1 MSLISFVHVQSYSSI
16 SKLFVICCLLLI
28 VNRVE
33 AEEKVA
39 VEKAPEDTLVELS
52 DEKKPAKEPTSL
64 EEAEVLAGHS
74 YHGDVFNE
82 GPRQKAYLMGGTG
95 DVHFE
100 ITTKSEEAQKFF
112 DQGIGQL
119 HGFWY
124 LEAER
129 SFRHAAS
136 IDPDCAMMYWGAAFA
151 NLKNIERAKGFIKEA
166 VNRTPK
172 ASPREVLY
180 IETLDKYIHTP
191 KDKKKERNEAYTKS
205 LEALI
210 LKYPDD
216 LEAKAFL
223 ALHLYD
229 SRSGSTSYFAV
240 NALMEDILAENPMHP
255 VHHFRIH
262 LWDYKNPEF
271 AVPSA
276 SLCGQSAPNIAHM
289 WHMPGHIFSRLKQ
302 YDNAV
307 WQQEASARVDHAN
320 MIKDR
325 LMPDEIH
332 NFAHNN
338 EWLIRNL
345 IFIGRV
351 HDAVDL
357 AKNMTELP
365 RHPRFNTLSK
375 RGSARYGRQRLIQVL
390 EGYRLWDE
398 VLALKDTP
406 YLAPTKVDAEQVKR
420 LRLLGMASYETKDFD
435 EAAKY
440 LAELEQ
446 RLASVLADQADAAKK
461 ALEAA
466 KKAKK
471 NKKDTDK
478 AVADAKKKLSAK
490 VKAITGA
497 VNTVK
502 GYEALSRNEY
512 LEAFTVLKKA
522 GGADRLLMMD
532 LHWLTGESEKA
543 EKAYRDYIKSHKN
556 EVLPRAR
563 FVHLLWRVDQ
573 RDKAIKEF
581 QELAKISAE
590 VDLDIRVFADLA
602 PIAKAAGAEAD
613 WRVEKKL
620 TIDLSTRP
628 ELSSLGPFRWQPS
641 KAPSWD
647 LVNETGDK
655 VSSTQWE
662 GKPHL
667 VIFYL
672 GYSCLHCAEQL
683 QAFAPKVKE
692 FNDIG
697 LDVVAISTDDQAGL
711 LKSIEAYTEE
721 KMPIKLV
728 SDGPLEVF
736 KKFRVFDD
744 FEKQPLHGTFV
755 IDADG
760 SVLWQDIGYEPFMDP
775 DFVIEEAVRLMEQR
789 KVLSTSSE

>member
-1 MSLISFVHVQSYSSI
+1 MNTVQ
-16 SKLFVICCLLLI
+16 
-28 VNRVE
+28 
-33 AEEKVA
+33 AEDQASDTKV
-39 VEKAPEDTLVELS
+39 PEDALLELF
-52 DEKKPAKEPTSL
+52 DEEPAKEPTSL

-112 DQGIGQL
+112 NQAIGQL

-129 SFRHAAS
+129 SFRHAAF

-151 NLKNIERAKGFIKEA
+151 NLKNVDRAKGFIKEA

-180 IETLDKYIHTP
+180 IEALDKYINTP
-191 KDKKKERNEAYTKS
+191 KDKKKERDEAYTKS
-205 LEALI
+205 MEALI

-223 ALHLYD
+223 TLHLYN
-229 SRSGSTSYFAV
+229 SRSAATSYFAV
-240 NALMEDILAENPMHP
+240 NALMEAILAENPMHP

-262 LWDYKNPEF
+262 LWDYKDPAF

-276 SLCGQSAPNIAHM
+276 SMCGQSAPNIAHM

-302 YDNAV
+302 YDDAA
-307 WQQEASARVDHAN
+307 WQQEASARVDHSN
-320 MIKDR
+320 IMKDR

-338 EWLIRNL
+338 EWFIRNL

-365 RHPRFNTLSK
+365 RHPRYNTLAK

-390 EGYRLWDE
+390 QDYRLWDQ

-406 YLAPTKVDAEQVKR
+406 YLAPTQVDAEQVNR
-420 LRLLGMASYETKDFD
+420 LRLLGMASFETKDSA
-435 EAAKY
+435 EGKKY
-440 LAELEQ
+440 LAELET
-446 RLASVLADQADAAKK
+446 RLSSAQAAQDKLGTDAFAV
-461 ALEAA
+461 AR
-466 KKAKK
+466 KAKK
-471 NKKDTDK
+471 NQKDTEK
-478 AVADAKKKLSAK
+478 AVATAKKKLAPK
-490 VKAITGA
+490 IKAITEA

-502 GYEALSRNEY
+502 GYEALSRNDFD
-512 LEAFTVLKKA
+512 EAFAVLKKA
-522 GGADRLLMMD
+522 GSVDKMLMMELD
-532 LHWLTGESEKA
+532 WLTGESEKV
-543 EKAYRDYIKSHKN
+543 EKEYREFVGKHGN
-556 EVLPRAR
+556 EVLPQAR
-563 FVHLLWRVDQ
+563 LVHLLWKVDR
-573 RDKAIKEF
+573 RDDAIKEF
-581 QELAKISAE
+581 HVFAKIAAQ
-590 VDLDIRVFADLA
+590 VDLDVPVFADLA
-602 PIAKAAGAEAD
+602 PIAKAAGVEGD

-620 TIDLSTRP
+620 SIDLSTRP
-628 ELSSLGPFRWQPS
+628 ELNSLGPFRWQPS

-647 LVNETGDK
+647 LINEKGEN
-655 VSSTQWE
+655 VSSEKWK
-662 GKPHL
+662 GKPHVL
-667 VIFYL
+667 IFYL

-683 QAFAPKVKE
+683 QAFAPKVQE

-697 LDVVAISTDDQAGL
+697 LDVVAISTDDEAGL
-711 LKSIEAYTEE
+711 LKSIQAYTKE
-721 KMPIKLV
+721 KMPIQLV

-736 KKFRVFDD
+736 KRFRVFDD

-775 DFVIEEAVRLMEQR
+775 DFVIEEAVRLMDQR
-789 KVLSTSSE
+789 KVK